1 MAVFFMNVCK
11 FNACGLTFPTL
22 KELIQHIEET
32 HIDFDPSLVEKQELQ
47 HPSSLPISYIL
58 RVFTETGKKETI
70 NEPKKKM
77 QMQSPSSSL
86 NSTPPTGSEVEDEEM
101 MSGSED
107 SNDSWAKQDEF
118 MSEFILRV
126 ILYRMIGSSNTGE
139 GRPFACPVAG
149 CKKRYKNLNGIKYHA
164 KNGHKKEGK
173 PKKTYK
179 CQCGKTYMT
188 PQGLKNHYLMH
199 HTGSSTTPS
208 LSSSKDRT
216 LASIVNSPATMA
228 LLTQGQSVQ
237 TATILTPSHGHQ
249 SNSSITNQNTKLKQ
263 VLQASA
269 DHEMAS
275 VTGSQKSMI
284 LQQCLKRGEVGS
296 EMKTDPSSLVVL
308 RKSDNT
314 TCFSSNSEAT
324 LANHNT
330 TSSIIVKPTITWAET
345 SQIEIGQNATPLTQS
360 FEESQLHTPD
370 STKQQTLNLPTNL
383 PPTPQTPSMTL
394 STPKLPPISPT
405 LQQHLLSPITPT
417 KNSQFAIQSL
427 NPATG

>member
-1 MAVFFMNVCK
+1 MIH
-11 FNACGLTFPTL
+11 GQSRT
-22 KELIQHIEET
+22 
-32 HIDFDPSLVEKQELQ
+32 SLC
-47 HPSSLPISYIL
+47 P
-58 RVFTETGKKETI
+58 
-70 NEPKKKM
+70 
-77 QMQSPSSSL
+77 
-86 NSTPPTGSEVEDEEM
+86 NSF
-101 MSGSED
+101 SGSNRPCYCKG
-107 SNDSWAKQDEF
+107 NDSWAKQDEF
-118 MSEFILRV
+118 MSEFILR
-126 ILYRMIGSSNTGE
+126 MIGSTNTGE
-139 GRPFACPVAG
+139 RRPFACPVAG

-199 HTGSSTTPS
+199 HTGSSTTQS

-237 TATILTPSHGHQ
+237 SATILTPSHGQQ
-249 SNSSITNQNTKLKQ
+249 SNSSVMNQSPKFKQ
-263 VLQASA
+263 VVQSSA
-269 DHEMAS
+269 DHEITSA
-275 VTGSQKSMI
+275 TGSQKSTI

-296 EMKTDPSSLVVL
+296 EAKTDPSGLAVL

-314 TCFSSNSEAT
+314 TCFSSSSE
-324 LANHNT
+324 NNT
-330 TSSIIVKPTITWAET
+330 TGSIIVKPTITWAET
-345 SQIEIGQNATPLTQS
+345 SQTETGQNVTPLSQS
-360 FEESQLHTPD
+360 LEESQLHIPD
-370 STKQQTLNLPTNL
+370 TSKQQTLNFSTNL

-405 LQQHLLSPITPT
+405 LQQHLLSPLTPT

-427 NPATG
+427 NPVTG